1 MTEEQ
6 KKELEAQQKAFM
18 AQLETKMNAIVNEAV
33 KGFITPDKVKEQV
46 EDLLKGYEEKFGKKN
61 DDVAALADQ
70 VKTLGDNIAKMK
82 SIGFTNDQ
90 INDFANKVDEMM
102 ESEQYKDFIAN
113 RCKSTGRFTNLTMK
127 DVSMTNDY
135 QGNILI
141 AQQSD
146 RIVSQVGHNKQH
158 LKDVITTLDIE
169 PEHLSIAYTQI
180 YHVDRN
186 ARYVAE
192 NGMLPESSF
201 KVKEVTAGVNRVGH
215 YIRISKRMMKSRA
228 YVRSFILNLMPEA
241 VYNAMDAQILFGD
254 GTGDNPTGITRYE
267 GVLPVENIIGT
278 AIYTGAAGSVAGIE
292 SRANGTGIVI
302 VLNGPVDIMR
312 DGMQITF
319 TASDNSI
326 TNKTALNG
334 KTFEVIK
341 ETDTR
346 LIIDGI
352 AYAEEAH
359 PELISFTLNHSAFK
373 SVEDPN
379 GQDALEAAVAV
390 MTYGEFTPTAI
401 LMNPITLFQMQTEKD
416 TTGRR
421 LDFVR
426 DAFGNLTVGGVPVIS
441 TNAIPT
447 GKYFLGDFRNGV
459 NLVTYTALNI
469 EFAEGVTEKLK
480 NQTVCIAQME
490 LMMPV
495 YCPWAFAYGSVAAL
509 KTAITKAA

>member
-1 MTEEQ
+1 MD
-6 KKELEAQQKAFM
+6 KKELEAQQEAFM
-18 AQLETKMNAIVNEAV
+18 KSLENKMNGIVNEAV
-33 KGFITPDKVKEQV
+33 KGFITEEQVKARVDEVLKGIDEKFVSKSEDVKE
-46 EDLLKGYEEKFGKKN
+46 L
-61 DDVAALADQ
+61 AAQ
-70 VKTLGDNIAKMK
+70 VKTLGENIAKMK
-82 SIGFTNDQ
+82 SVGFTNEH
-90 INDFANKVDEMM
+90 ITAFAAKVDEMM
-102 ESEQYKDFIAN
+102 DSEQYKDFVAN
-113 RCKSTGRFTNLTMK
+113 RCKSTGRFTNFTMK

-135 QGNILI
+135 EGNILI

-146 RIVSQVGHNKQH
+146 RIVSQVGHGKQH

-267 GVLPVENIIGT
+267 GVLPVETIISD
-278 AIYTGAAGSVAGIE
+278 AIYTGAVGSVAGIE
-292 SRANGTGIVI
+292 ERDGGIVV
-302 VLNGPVDIMR
+302 VLKDPVDIMR

-319 TASDNSI
+319 TATDNTI
-326 TNKTALNG
+326 TNKAALNG

-352 AYAEEAH
+352 TYAEEAH
-359 PELISFTLNHSAFK
+359 PELISFKLNHSAFK
-373 SVEDPN
+373 SVEEPN
-379 GQDALEAAVAV
+379 SQDALEAAVAV
-390 MTYGEFTPTAI
+390 MTYGEFRPTAI
-401 LMNPITLFQMQTEKD
+401 LMNPITLFKMQTEKD

-447 GKYFLGDFRNGV
+447 DKYLLGDFRNGV
-459 NLVTYTALNI
+459 NIVTYTALNV
-469 EFAEGVTEKLK
+469 EFAEGVTEILK

-490 LMMPV
+490 LMLPV
-495 YCPWAFAYGSVAAL
+495 YCPWAFAYGSVSAL
-509 KTAITKAA
+509 KAAIARA

>member
-1 MTEEQ
+1 MTEEEKRKLQ
-6 KKELEAQQKAFM
+6 EQQDAFM
-18 AQLETKMNAIVNEAV
+18 SKLETKMYAIVNEAV
-33 KGFITPDKVKEQV
+33 KGFITGDEVTKRVNECV
-46 EDLLKGYEEKFGKKN
+46 DEIKKN
-61 DDVAALADQ
+61 SGTASEEVQELAKQ
-70 VKTLGDNIAKMK
+70 VKTLGENISKMK
-82 SIGFTNDQ
+82 SMGMTNDQ
-90 INDFANKVDEMM
+90 IQEFAQKVDEMM
-102 ESEQYKDFIAN
+102 ESEQYKDFVAN
-113 RCKSTGRFTNLTMK
+113 RCKSTGRFTNFTMK

-135 QGNILI
+135 TGNVLI

-192 NGMLPESSF
+192 NGTLPESSF

-278 AIYTGAAGSVAGIE
+278 AIYTGAAGSVTGIE
-292 SRANGTGIVI
+292 SRAGGTGIVI

-346 LIIDGI
+346 LIIDGV

-379 GQDALEAAVAV
+379 SQDALEAAVAV
-390 MTYGEFTPTAI
+390 MTYGEFRPTAI
-401 LMNPITLFQMQTEKD
+401 LMNPITLFAMQTEKD
-416 TTGRR
+416 TIGRR

-459 NLVTYTALNI
+459 NIVTYTQLNV
-469 EFAEGVTEKLK
+469 EFAEGVTEILK

-490 LMMPV
+490 LMLPV
-495 YCPWAFAYGSVAAL
+495 YCPWAFSYGSLSAL
-509 KTAITKAA
+509 KTAITKPS

>member
-1 MTEEQ
+1 MTEEE
-6 KKELEAQQKAFM
+6 KKKLESQQEDFLKS
-18 AQLETKMNAIVNEAV
+18 LETKMNAIVDEAV
-33 KGFITPDKVKEQV
+33 KGFIKAEDVKTRVDEIV
-46 EDLLKGYEEKFGKKN
+46 KGYEEKFNSKN
-61 DDVAALADQ
+61 SDVEELAKQ
-70 VKTLGDNIAKMK
+70 VKTLGENISKMK
-82 SIGFTNDQ
+82 SIGMSNEH
-90 INDFANKVDEMM
+90 ISAFAAKVDEMM
-102 ESEQYKDFIAN
+102 ESDQYKDFVAN
-113 RCKSTGRFTNLTMK
+113 RCKSTGRFTNFTMK

-135 QGNILI
+135 TGNILI

-192 NGMLPESSF
+192 NGTLPESSF
-201 KVKEVTAGVNRVGH
+201 KVREVTADLKRCGH
-215 YIRISKRMMKSRA
+215 YIRVSKRMLKSRA

-241 VYNAMDAQILFGD
+241 VFNAMDAQILFGD
-254 GTGDNPTGITRYE
+254 GTGDNPKGITNYE
-267 GVLPVENIIGT
+267 GVLPVETIIGT
-278 AIYTGAAGSVAGIE
+278 AIYTGAAGSVESIE

-302 VLNGPVDIMR
+302 VLSDPVDIMR

-326 TNKTALNG
+326 TNKAALNG

-352 AYAEEAH
+352 TYAEEAH

-379 GQDALEAAVAV
+379 SQDALEAAAAV
-390 MTYGEFTPTAI
+390 MTYGEFYPTAI

-426 DAFGNLTVGGVPVIS
+426 DAFGNLTVAGIPVIS

-447 GKYFLGDFRNGV
+447 RKYFIGDFRNGV
-459 NLVTYTALNI
+459 NIVTYTALNV
-469 EFAEGVTEKLK
+469 EFIEGVNEHLK

-490 LMMPV
+490 MMLPV
-495 YCPWAFAYGSVAAL
+495 YCPWAFAYGTMSAL
-509 KTAITKAA
+509 KTAITKPA

>member
-1 MTEEQ
+1 MD
-6 KKELEAQQKAFM
+6 KKELEAQQEAFM
-18 AQLETKMNAIVNEAV
+18 KSLENKMNGIVNEAV
-33 KGFITPDKVKEQV
+33 KGFITEEQVKARVDEVLKGIDEKFVSKSEDVKE
-46 EDLLKGYEEKFGKKN
+46 L
-61 DDVAALADQ
+61 AAQ
-70 VKTLGDNIAKMK
+70 VKTLGENIAKMK
-82 SIGFTNDQ
+82 SVGFTNEH
-90 INDFANKVDEMM
+90 ITAFAAKVDEMM
-102 ESEQYKDFIAN
+102 DSEQYKDFVAN
-113 RCKSTGRFTNLTMK
+113 RCKSTGRFTNFTMK

-135 QGNILI
+135 EGNILI

-146 RIVSQVGHNKQH
+146 RIVSQVGHGKQH

-267 GVLPVENIIGT
+267 GVLPVENIITT
-278 AIYTGAAGSVAGIE
+278 AIYTGAVGSVAGIE
-292 SRANGTGIVI
+292 ERDGGIVV
-302 VLNGPVDIMR
+302 VLKDPVDIMR

-319 TASDNSI
+319 TATDNTI
-326 TNKTALNG
+326 TNKAALNG

-352 AYAEEAH
+352 TYAEEAH

-379 GQDALEAAVAV
+379 SQDALEAAVAV
-390 MTYGEFTPTAI
+390 MTYGEFRPTAI

-447 GKYFLGDFRNGV
+447 GKYLLGDFRNGV
-459 NLVTYTALNI
+459 NIVTYTALNV
-469 EFAEGVTEKLK
+469 EFAEGVTEILK

-490 LMMPV
+490 LMLPV
-495 YCPWAFAYGSVAAL
+495 YCPWAFAYGSVSAL
-509 KTAITKAA
+509 KAAIARA

>member
-1 MTEEQ
+1 MTEEE
-6 KKELEAQQKAFM
+6 KKKLQEQQDALMKA
-18 AQLETKMNAIVNEAV
+18 LETKMNGIVNEAV
-33 KGFITPDKVKEQV
+33 KGFMKPGEVKAAV
-46 EDLLKGYEEKFGKKN
+46 EEVVKGFEEKFNSKN
-61 DDVAALADQ
+61 SDVEELANQ
-70 VKTLGDNIAKMK
+70 VKTLGENIAKMK
-82 SIGFTNDQ
+82 SVGFTNEH
-90 INDFANKVDEMM
+90 ISAFAAKVDEMM
-102 ESEQYKDFIAN
+102 DSEQYKDFIAN

-135 QGNILI
+135 DGNILI

-146 RIVSQVGHNKQH
+146 RIVSQVGHGKQH

-201 KVKEVTAGVNRVGH
+201 KIKELTADVKRVGH

-267 GVLPVENIIGT
+267 GVLPVESIISD
-278 AIYTGAAGSVAGIE
+278 AIYTGDAGSVAGIE
-292 SRANGTGIVI
+292 ERNGGIVV
-302 VLNGPVDIMR
+302 VLKDPVDIMR

-319 TASDNSI
+319 TASENSI
-326 TNKTALNG
+326 TNKAALNG

-352 AYAEEAH
+352 TYAEEAH
-359 PELISFTLNHSAFK
+359 PELISFKLNHSAFK

-390 MTYGEFTPTAI
+390 MTYGEFAPTAI

-447 GKYFLGDFRNGV
+447 GKYLLGDFRNGV
-459 NLVTYTALNI
+459 NIVTYTALNV

-480 NQTVCIAQME
+480 NQTACIAQME
-490 LMMPV
+490 LMLPV
-495 YCPWAFAYGSVAAL
+495 YCPWAFAYGSVSAL
-509 KTAITKAA
+509 KTAITKA